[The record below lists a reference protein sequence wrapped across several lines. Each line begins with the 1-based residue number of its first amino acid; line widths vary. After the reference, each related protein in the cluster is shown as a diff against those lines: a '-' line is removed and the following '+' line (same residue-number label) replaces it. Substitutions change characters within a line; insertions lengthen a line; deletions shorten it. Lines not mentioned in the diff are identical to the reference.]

1 MLLAIGRRGTPRQ
14 LGVEGEDLPKVTYRL
29 IDPERYRGRSV
40 LVVGGGDSAI
50 EAAVAISREPGSQVT
65 LSYRSASFSR
75 VKQENRRRVAEAE
88 SEDRIRVL
96 LESEVRKIDPSLVR
110 IEHKGRTIELEND
123 AVIVCA
129 GGVLPTPFLQSIGI
143 EVQTKFGTS

>member
-1 MLLAIGRRGTPRQ
+1 VLLAIGRRGTPRQ